1 MNIKTIWFPDKKR
14 TFWHRATWM
23 RLGAINGLAALIILL
38 LSNDM
43 PLLPVKAGVIRLTA
57 QIQFMHG
64 MATLACATFMN
75 IGARKARLAPAF
87 FLGGIALYCLPAYL
101 AVLQIANWP
110 SVKIAGLYA
119 FFTGWLILVW
129 SAGDIDRT

>member
-1 MNIKTIWFPDKKR
+1 MSIKTIWLSDKRR
-14 TFWHRATWM
+14 TLWNRAAWM

-43 PLLPVKAGVIRLTA
+43 PLLPEKAGAIRQIT

-75 IGARKARLAPAF
+75 IGARKARLAPSF
-87 FLGGIALYCLPAYL
+87 FLGGIALYCVPAYL
-101 AVLQIANWP
+101 AVLQIASWP
-110 SVKIAGLYA
+110 FLQIAGLCA
-119 FFTGWLILVW
+119 FFTGWLLLAW